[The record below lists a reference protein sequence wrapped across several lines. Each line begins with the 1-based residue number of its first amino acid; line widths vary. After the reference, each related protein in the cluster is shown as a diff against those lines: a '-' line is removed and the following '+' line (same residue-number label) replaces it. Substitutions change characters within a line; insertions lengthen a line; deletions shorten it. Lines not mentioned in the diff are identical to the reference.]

1 MDATP
6 NPVKEVEE
14 RWVESGT
21 RLGAGAKQKDRLAW
35 MVANYNYKPKD
46 VQEVPRKVHRAGQP
60 AFGWVLQ
67 IVRSYKK
74 RTGI

>member
-1 MDATP
+1 MFWTP
-6 NPVKEVEE
+6 P
-14 RWVESGT
+14 S
-21 RLGAGAKQKDRLAW
+21 QKDRLAW
-35 MVANYNYKPKD
+35 MVAKYNPED
-46 VQEVPRKVHRAGQP
+46 MIQVPRKVHRAGQP